1 MRIAGRVL
9 AVLALLLAG
18 LIAFDFLA
26 PYTAARLGVQME
38 QRRSGL
44 HEARASIPGFEMPYL
59 EGGTGEPLLLIH
71 GFGAEKNNF
80 TRVARFLTP
89 NYRVIV
95 PDLPG
100 FGEASKPD
108 TVTYTIAE
116 QVERLRQFTQ
126 GLGVKRLHLGGSSM
140 GGSIA
145 TTWAAKYPEEVASLW
160 LLAPA
165 GTAAAFDSELRQHF
179 QKTGEILLVAQT
191 PDEYVRIMAFVM
203 SRPPFLP
210 HSVKRV
216 LGERAAANYPLH
228 SKIFG
233 ALSQEAPIESWA
245 TRIDAPA
252 LIVWGAEDRALNPK
266 GADALKAIMP
276 NASAILMPGIGH
288 LPMIEAVRQS
298 AEDYLAFRHN
308 LAARP

>member
-1 MRIAGRVL
+1 MRIVGRVV

-18 LIAFDFLA
+18 LVAFDFFA
-26 PYTAARLGVQME
+26 PYTAARLGLQLE

-59 EGGTGEPLLLIH
+59 EGGQGEPLLLIH

-89 NYRVIV
+89 HYRVLA

-108 TVTYTIAE
+108 SATYTIAE
-116 QVERLRQFTQ
+116 QVERLRAFAQ
-126 GLGVKRLHLGGSSM
+126 GVGVKRVHLGGSSM
-140 GGSIA
+140 GGFIA
-145 TTWAAKYPEEVASLW
+145 TTWAAKYPDEVASLW

-165 GTAAAFDSELRQHF
+165 GTRAAFDSELRRHF
-179 QKTGEILLVAQT
+179 QQTGEILLVAKT
-191 PDEYVRIMAFVM
+191 PGDHARIRAFVM
-203 SRPPFLP
+203 SRQPFLP
-210 HSVKRV
+210 YSVKRV
-216 LGERAAANYPLH
+216 LGERAAADYPLH
-228 SKIFG
+228 SRIFQQ
-233 ALSQEAPIESWA
+233 LNREAPIESTV

-252 LIVWGAEDRALNPK
+252 LIVWGTEDRALNPK

-276 NASAILMPGIGH
+276 NAQAILMPGIGH

-298 AEDYLAFRHN
+298 AGDYLAFRQH
-308 LAARP
+308 LTRP